1 MKSAIVGVGASAGG
15 LEAVSEI
22 LGGLPLQPGVAIIVV
37 QHLDRARDSLLAE
50 ILGRRTTLPV
60 IEARDGMPI
69 APDHVYVIPPNA
81 TLTVDARVLRLSPR
95 AATGMHMPI
104 DALFRSLADNCG
116 ESAVGIVL
124 SGADSDGA
132 AGTQAIK
139 HAGGITFAQDPNTAR
154 VSAMP
159 RSAVETGCVD
169 FVLPAAEIAREL
181 LRLSHSYLR
190 PADVAEA
197 VIAGTDSEEGDGATE
212 GQLLRRIFR
221 RLRLSHGVDFSGYKP
236 STLRRRLVRRM
247 AVQRIETLTEY
258 TAFLEND
265 PREAAALYQDF
276 LIRVT
281 SFFRDPAT
289 FSALIEHVFPSLLNG
304 RSPKEPIRIWVPGC
318 ATGEEV
324 YSIAIALLEYLG
336 DLPPP
341 AGIQIFGTDISEA
354 ALEKCRVGAYFD
366 SIAQDVS
373 ADRLRRYFVR
383 QNSHYVIARSIRDLC
398 VFARHDITRDPPFS
412 RLDLVSCRNV
422 LIYLGAA
429 VQGRIMQTFRY
440 ALRPNGFLLLGPS
453 ESIGQ
458 GAELFEAVDKQH
470 RLYKPGPI
478 ASFAASDRALPSV
491 HGSISA
497 SQHPEQLL
505 METES
510 AVRHADRLL
519 LARYSPAGIVVD
531 DALNIL
537 QFRGETAP
545 FLAPASGPP
554 SLNLLRIA
562 RPELLLTVPP
572 AVEEARASGK
582 VVRRAGLT
590 IDGAGA
596 VDLEVIPL
604 RQAGA
609 VACYLILLESES
621 FRTVGRRER
630 LTGTTSLTESEKDK
644 HLANLERENLELR
657 EFLQATM
664 EQHEAAREELKSAH
678 EEVLSANEEFQSTNE
693 ELETSKEELQSAN
706 EELITTNDELRER
719 NRQLAVL
726 NMQLESA
733 QQVSDRAHALAESI
747 VETVRQPL
755 VVLDRDL
762 NVMRANR
769 AFATQ
774 FGVRVEDMKGAS
786 LDVVGIALGDTTLNQ
801 RLAAILTDGPAF
813 TDFEVVMPHGRDGRR
828 ILSLSARKI
837 AGDADR
843 VELILLAIED
853 VTEKS
858 ARIELVREEL
868 VELRRN
874 LAHAGRVTAL
884 GELASGLAHEL
895 RQPLTA
901 ILTDAQAAQM
911 LVRASEPDFAELPEI
926 LGEIVRDAQRAAGV
940 IDRLG
945 KMLKRQPMALARL
958 SVEDL
963 LKDVTSLVHGDIVRR
978 GISLQTNL
986 GYGSMFVQGD
996 RVHLSQVLINLL
1008 INAMDA
1014 VDDLENARR
1023 RVVLHA
1029 RTNAQGWI
1037 EIGVA
1042 DAGPGVPAEAMKK
1055 LFEPFFTTKPTGMG
1069 MGLAISRTIIEA
1081 HDGRLW
1087 AENNPETG
1095 ATFWLAMPA
1104 HDEPQAAR

>member
-1 MKSAIVGVGASAGG
+1 MKSPIVGIGASAGG

-22 LGGLPLQPGVAIIVV
+22 LGSLPSHPGVAIIVV
-37 QHLDRARDSLLAE
+37 QHLDRARNSLLPE
-50 ILGRRTTLPV
+50 ILQRRTTLPV
-60 IEARDGMPI
+60 VEARDGMRI
-69 APDHVYVIPPNA
+69 ASDHVYVIPPNA
-81 TLTVDARVLRLSPR
+81 TLTVDASVLRLSAR
-95 AATGMHMPI
+95 AAAGVHRPI
-104 DALFRSLADNCG
+104 DALFCSLAAGCK
-116 ESAVGIVL
+116 EAAVGIVL

-132 AGTQAIK
+132 VGTQAIK
-139 HAGGITFAQDPNTAR
+139 HAGGITFAQDPPTAR
-154 VSAMP
+154 VSGMP
-159 RSAVETGCVD
+159 RAAVDTGCVD
-169 FVLPAAEIAREL
+169 FVLPVDKIAAEL
-181 LRLSHSYLR
+181 LRLSAHSYLK
-190 PADVAEA
+190 PASTQSD
-197 VIAGTDSEEGDGATE
+197 AGEGASEGE
-212 GQLLRRIFR
+212 LLRRIFR
-221 RLRLSHGVDFSGYKP
+221 RLRLAHGVDFSGYKS
-236 STLRRRLVRRM
+236 STLRRRLARRM

-265 PREAAALYQDF
+265 SREAAVLYQDF

-289 FSALIEHVFPSLLNG
+289 FDTLLQHVYPRLVSG

-318 ATGEEV
+318 ASGEEV
-324 YSIAIALLEYLG
+324 YSIAISLLEYLG
-336 DLPPP
+336 DQLPP

-354 ALEKCRVGAYFD
+354 ALDKCRAGAYFD
-366 SIAQDVS
+366 SIGEDVS

-383 QNSHYVIARSIRDLC
+383 QNSHYVIARSVRDLC
-398 VFARHDITRDPPFS
+398 VFARQDITRDPPFS

-422 LIYLGAA
+422 LIYLGAT
-429 VQGRIMQTFRY
+429 VQGRIMRTFRY

-453 ESIGQ
+453 ESAGQ

-470 RLYKPGPI
+470 RLYKPRPTV
-478 ASFAASDRALPSV
+478 SFGATDRAPSGV
-491 HGSISA
+491 RGSIPA
-497 SQHPEQLL
+497 SPLSEEPLTEPE
-505 METES
+505 S
-510 AVRHADRLL
+510 VVRHADRLL

-545 FLAPASGPP
+545 YLAPASGPP

-562 RPELLLTVPP
+562 RPELLLTIPP

-582 VVRRAGLT
+582 IARRVGLT
-590 IDGAGA
+590 VDGVGE

-604 RQAGA
+604 QSSGA
-609 VACYLILLESES
+609 ACYLILLQSES

-630 LTGTTSLTESEKDK
+630 VTGTTSLTDSEKDK
-644 HLANLERENLELR
+644 HVAHLERENLELR

-706 EELITTNDELRER
+706 EELVTTNDELRER
-719 NRQLAVL
+719 NRELAVL
-726 NMQLESA
+726 NTQLESA
-733 QQVSDRAHALAESI
+733 QRISERAHALTEGI
-747 VETVRQPL
+747 VETIREPL
-755 VVLDRDL
+755 VVLDHDL
-762 NVMRANR
+762 NILRTNK

-774 FGVRVEDMKGAS
+774 FGVGIEAMTDRPLG
-786 LDVVGIALGDTTLNQ
+786 VVGIALGDEQLNH
-801 RLAAILTDGPAF
+801 RLSAILSDGSSF
-813 TDFEVVMPHGRDGRR
+813 SDFEVVMPHGRDGRR
-828 ILSLSARKI
+828 ILSFSARKI
-837 AGDADR
+837 AAEADR
-843 VELILLAIED
+843 RELILLAIED

-858 ARIELVREEL
+858 ARLESVREEL
-868 VELRRN
+868 VELRSN

-911 LVRASEPDFAELPEI
+911 LLSRPEPDLADLPEI
-926 LGEIVRDAQRAAGV
+926 LSEIMRDAQRAAGV

-945 KMLKRQPMALARL
+945 KMLRRRPLVLARM

-963 LKDVTSLVHGDIVRR
+963 LKDVTSLVHGDAVKR

-986 GYGSMFVQGD
+986 GYGSMIVQGD
-996 RVHLSQVLINLL
+996 RVHLSQVLINLI

-1014 VDDLENARR
+1014 IDGLEGVRR
-1023 RVVLHA
+1023 RIVLQA
-1029 RTNAQGWI
+1029 RTNHDGWI

-1042 DAGPGVPAEAMKK
+1042 DAGPGVPPEAMKK
-1055 LFEPFFTTKPTGMG
+1055 MFEPFFTTKPSGMG
-1069 MGLAISRTIIEA
+1069 IGLSISRTIIEA
-1081 HDGRLW
+1081 HKGRLW
-1087 AENNPETG
+1087 AENNPEVG
-1095 ATFWLAMPA
+1095 ATFWFSIPA
-1104 HDEPQAAR
+1104 LGARE

>member
-1 MKSAIVGVGASAGG
+1 MKSAIVGIGASAGG

-22 LGGLPLQPGVAIIVV
+22 LGGLPSHPGVAIIFV
-37 QHLDRARDSLLAE
+37 QHLDRARDSLLSE
-50 ILGRRTTLPV
+50 ILRRRTTLPV
-60 IEARDGMPI
+60 IEARDGMPVES
-69 APDHVYVIPPNA
+69 DHVYVIPPNA

-95 AATGMHMPI
+95 AATGMHMPV
-104 DALFRSLADNCG
+104 DALFRSLADDCG
-116 ESAVGIVL
+116 EAAVGIVL

-139 HAGGITFAQDPNTAR
+139 HAGGITFAQDPDSAR
-154 VSAMP
+154 VSGMP
-159 RSAVETGCVD
+159 RSAIETGCVD
-169 FVLPAAEIAREL
+169 FVLPAGKIAPEL
-181 LRLSHSYLR
+181 LRLFSHSYLR
-190 PADVAEA
+190 PAEVPEA
-197 VIAGTDSEEGDGATE
+197 GVVGTDSEEGDGATE
-212 GQLLRRIFR
+212 GDLLRRIFR
-221 RLRLSHGVDFSGYKP
+221 RLRLNHGVDFSGYKS
-236 STLRRRLVRRM
+236 STLRRRLARRM
-247 AVQRIETLTEY
+247 AVQHIETLTEY
-258 TAFLEND
+258 TALLEND
-265 PREAAALYQDF
+265 PKEAAALYQDF

-289 FSALIEHVFPSLLNG
+289 FSALTEHVFPRFVSG

-336 DLPPP
+336 DVLPP
-341 AGIQIFGTDISEA
+341 AGIQLFGTDISEA
-354 ALEKCRVGAYFD
+354 ALEKCRAGAYAD

-383 QNSHYVIARSIRDLC
+383 QDSHYVIARSIRDLC
-398 VFARHDITRDPPFS
+398 VFARQDITRDPPFS

-429 VQGRIMQTFRY
+429 AQGRIMQTFRY
-440 ALRPNGFLLLGPS
+440 ALKPTGFLLLGPS

-458 GAELFEAVDKQH
+458 GAELFEPVDKLH
-470 RLYKPGPI
+470 RLYKPGAP
-478 ASFAASDRALPSV
+478 ASFAAVDRAPPGV
-491 HGSISA
+491 QGSLSA
-497 SQHPEQLL
+497 SHRSEESL

-531 DALNIL
+531 DSLNIL
-537 QFRGETAP
+537 QFRGDTAP

-572 AVEEARASGK
+572 AVEEARANGK
-582 VVRRAGLT
+582 IARRAGL
-590 IDGAGA
+590 IMDGVGV

-604 RQAGA
+604 RQDGA
-609 VACYLILLESES
+609 AACYLILLESES
-621 FRTVGRRER
+621 IRTAGRRER
-630 LTGTTSLTESEKDK
+630 LTGTTSLSEPEKDR
-644 HLANLERENLELR
+644 HLAHLERENLELR

-664 EQHEAAREELKSAH
+664 EQHEAAREDLKSAH

-719 NRQLAVL
+719 NRELAVL
-726 NMQLESA
+726 NLQLASA
-733 QQVSDRAHALAESI
+733 QQLSDRAHALAEAI
-747 VETVRQPL
+747 VETVREPL
-755 VVLDRDL
+755 VVLDNKL
-762 NVMRANR
+762 NVLRTNR
-769 AFATQ
+769 AFTTE
-774 FGVRVEDMKGAS
+774 FGVPLEEMKGRS
-786 LDVVGIALGDTTLNQ
+786 LEVVGVALGDETLNQ
-801 RLAAILTDGPAF
+801 RLSAILTDGPAF
-813 TDFEVVMPHGRDGRR
+813 TDFEVVMPHGQDGRR

-837 AGDADR
+837 AADADR

-858 ARIELVREEL
+858 ARIESVREEL

-874 LAHAGRVTAL
+874 LTHAGRVTAL

-911 LVRASEPDFAELPEI
+911 LLRAPEPDLVDLPEI
-926 LGEIVRDAQRAAGV
+926 LAEIARDAQRAAGV

-945 KMLKRQPMALARL
+945 NMLKRQPMALARM

-963 LKDVTSLVHGDIVRR
+963 LKDVTSLVRGDAIRR
-978 GISLQTNL
+978 RISLQTNL
-986 GYGSMFVQGD
+986 GYRSMFVQGD
-996 RVHLSQVLINLL
+996 RVHLSQVLINLI

-1014 VDDLENARR
+1014 VEGLEEARR
-1023 RVVLHA
+1023 RIVLHA
-1029 RTNAQGWI
+1029 RTNAEGWI

-1042 DAGPGVPAEAMKK
+1042 DAGPGVPPEAMKK
-1055 LFEPFFTTKPTGMG
+1055 IFESFFTTKPSGMG
-1069 MGLAISRTIIEA
+1069 MGLSISRTIIEA
-1081 HDGRLW
+1081 HGGRLW
-1087 AENNPETG
+1087 AENNPQMG
-1095 ATFWLAMPA
+1095 ATFWFAMPA
-1104 HDEPQAAR
+1104 YAA